1 MASES
6 IALWAQGIIIIIIT
20 IVNYLIMSCF
30 AKWPL
35 FDSISECIINYTG
48 LKQVSNYCRDKI
60 HAKDCSEKN
69 CILKACLV
77 ISNGD

>member
-6 IALWAQGIIIIIIT
+6 IALWAQGIIIII
-20 IVNYLIMSCF
+20 VNYLMMSCF
-30 AKWPL
+30 AKWSF
-35 FDSISECIINYTG
+35 FDSILEYIINYTE

-69 CILKACLV
+69 FILKVCLV